1 MPQPQALPKVSP
13 HLRYSPSNFQH
24 PRLLRKFELLN
35 HLFFKTPSF
44 PSLLPPQMDMDMGAE
59 DETQDFLSI
68 TAPISTSNLSLPTS
82 SSLVLLK
89 DVFLNFP
96 KPSKRLTLSGKKI
109 MFCKCW
115 SFWYLFWFHF

>member
-44 PSLLPPQMDMDMGAE
+44 PSLPPPIDMDMGAE

-68 TAPISTSNLSLPTS
+68 TAPISNSNLSLPTS

-96 KPSKRLTLSGKKI
+96 KPSKRLTLSGKTC
-109 MFCKCW
+109 FANVGL
-115 SFWYLFWFHF
+115 FWYLFWFHF